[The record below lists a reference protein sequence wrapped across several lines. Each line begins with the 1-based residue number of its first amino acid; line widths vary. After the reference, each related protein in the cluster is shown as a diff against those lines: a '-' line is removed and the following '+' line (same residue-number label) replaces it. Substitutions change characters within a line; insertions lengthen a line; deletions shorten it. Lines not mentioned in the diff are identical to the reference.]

1 MARTRNSMKR
11 YGNFRK
17 SLQKYDSKFEMK
29 LHENVLSV
37 CEFHPE
43 EKIEYITPHKYS
55 PDFKYQIG
63 DKIYLIES
71 KGRFSES
78 NEATKYIHIR
88 EHLPENYELVFL
100 FQRPDLPM
108 PRARKRKDGSIATHA
123 SWSEKNGFLW
133 FDEETIKEI
142 L

>member
-11 YGNFRK
+11 YGNYRK
-17 SLQKYDSKFEMK
+17 SLQKYDSKFELK
-29 LHENVLSV
+29 LHEEVLSV

-43 EKIEYITPHKYS
+43 EKIEYTISHKYS
-55 PDFKYQIG
+55 PDFRYEKDG
-63 DKIYLIES
+63 VIYLIES
-71 KGRFSES
+71 KGRFAES

-88 EHLPENYELVFL
+88 DNLPENFELVFL

-108 PRARKRKDGSIATHA
+108 PRARKRKDGSIATHE
-123 SWSEKNGFLW
+123 SWAIKNGFRA